1 MTDINERFNVS
12 STIKYYNVI
21 HIKDNIY
28 ETEGKGNYFR
38 LVTLKIM
45 HLNNREFHSYD
56 IAGSLDKQYVLDG
69 YHSYVEFGQRIIV
82 VEHHISLEDWIQQQ
96 QLLIGHRLNQEL
108 ILILWFFCNTYFIY
122 FLMFFYF
129 IYFYLVN
136 IYYPVTCLKLFNT
149 WYHKRN

>member
-1 MTDINERFNVS
+1 MTDINERFNVR

-38 LVTLKIM
+38 LVTLKT
-45 HLNNREFHSYD
+45 LYPNDREFCSYD
-56 IAGSLDKQYVLDG
+56 IAETLDKDD
-69 YHSYVEFGQRIIV
+69 SYVEFGQRIIV
-82 VEHHISLEDWIQQQ
+82 FEHHISLQDWIQQQ
-96 QLLIGHRLNQEL
+96 QLVIGHRLNQEL
-108 ILILWFFCNTYFIY
+108 MLILWFFCNTYFIY